1 MSATTQNEEGGK
13 LQQLI
18 EKWGAKSAMLLL
30 ALCLF
35 VYQQDRSALIADN
48 KALAA
53 RTSANERAIGRLQ
66 EGKAS
71 REELKAAMETI
82 ARDNQRSRDDIKDI
96 IVTLR
101 SDLVQRMD
109 ILAGKK

>member
-1 MSATTQNEEGGK
+1 MSAAGTPNEGGK
-13 LQQLI
+13 LQDLI

-35 VYQQDRSALIADN
+35 VYQQDRSQLIADN

-53 RTSANERAIGRLQ
+53 RTAANERAIGRLQ

-82 ARDNQRSRDDIKDI
+82 QRDNQRSRDDFKEI
-96 IVTLR
+96 IGTLR
-101 SDLVQRMD
+101 SDLVQRMEL
-109 ILAGKK
+109 LAAKK

>member
-1 MSATTQNEEGGK
+1 MSTPTKNEGK
-13 LQQLI
+13 LQEYI
-18 EKWGAKSAMLLL
+18 ERWGAKSAMLLV

-35 VYQQDRSALIADN
+35 IYQQDRSSLIADN
-48 KALAA
+48 KALSA

-82 ARDNQRSRDDIKDI
+82 ARDNQRSRDDMKDI
-96 IVTLR
+96 IGTLR
-101 SDLVQRMD
+101 ADLVQRMD

>member
-1 MSATTQNEEGGK
+1 MGTPSNESGGK
-13 LQQLI
+13 LQELI
-18 EKWGAKSAMLLL
+18 EKWGAKSAVLLL
-30 ALCLF
+30 ALCVF
-35 VYQQDRSALIADN
+35 IYQQDRAQLMADN

-82 ARDNQRSRDDIKDI
+82 ARDNQRSRDDFKEI
-96 IVTLR
+96 IGTLR
-101 SDLVQRMD
+101 SDLISRMD
-109 ILAGKK
+109 ILTERK